1 MDNAVVFSTP
11 APTFVSIT
19 MGKSLLYRLFGV
31 GKIPKLLR
39 DTMGIEGIVVSDEG
53 IPGSVT
59 YRDFRAPGKYFSW
72 KKQAFT
78 GSVVVTNIRL
88 VALMYSSFA
97 VNVPFT
103 DERIHKLQISFEGDR
118 LVIAFDPGVFHDD
131 WSGTIEYR
139 FRTPQ
144 AQGMVKSIQ
153 DLSNT

>member
-1 MDNAVVFSTP
+1 MAK
-11 APTFVSIT
+11 TF
-19 MGKSLLYRLFGV
+19 LYQLFGV

-39 DTMGIEGIVVSDEG
+39 DTLRIEGIVVSDEG

-88 VALMYSSFA
+88 VALIYSNFA
-97 VNVPFT
+97 VNIPFT
-103 DERIHKLQISFEGDR
+103 DERIRKLQISIEGDDR
-118 LVIAFDPGVFHDD
+118 LLIVFDPSLFHDN

-139 FRTPQ
+139 FRTEQ
-144 AQGMVKSIQ
+144 AAAFLKS
-153 DLSNT
+153 LGR